1 MDSVRFS
8 MGRTVLAV
16 ANARILIAD
25 DDPSVLESMS
35 GVLRDSGFDVSAADG
50 RDSLM
55 RELGNGTPDLLL
67 LDVIMPGADG
77 VQVLQELKGD
87 SRWRDIPVLM
97 VSSLSPD
104 EMTEKT
110 FGLGAADFIRKPFR
124 PRELIARVQAQLRMH
139 RELTDTREAL
149 RSAADELKRAKE
161 DAESRRKVVDI
172 LHEVTG
178 DLASEE
184 IYHILARRVARAL
197 NLSRCSVILAKAGD
211 NVGIV
216 ATAFDDPGLR
226 HFEIH
231 LDRYPEIRRALETRQ
246 PVLVEDLQHSDLH
259 ANVRNEWGQR
269 GIKVPIRSV
278 IVLPFSLGDN
288 EDEQTGVFF
297 LRRMATEPALS
308 REDVEFADTVVKAA
322 VAAIVRAQL
331 LETTR
336 AENTRLEV
344 LAHTDPLT
352 QALNRRALTV
362 RLVSEMDRA
371 RRYDSELSMLMID
384 LDHFK
389 KINDSQGHLVG
400 DDVLRELAQ
409 LLTESVRSVDF
420 VARYGGEEF
429 VVVLPET
436 QQPGAAKFAE
446 RMRERIANTPFVMAH
461 GGVRLTASIGVAS
474 YPTSEVHTVDD
485 LFARADEALYRAK
498 AEGRNRVCQ

>member
-1 MDSVRFS
+1 
-8 MGRTVLAV
+8 MGAS
-16 ANARILIAD
+16 NARILIAD
-25 DDPSVLESMS
+25 DDPSILESLS
-35 GVLRDSGFDVSAADG
+35 GVLRDSGFDVAAGDG
-50 RDSLM
+50 RDSLL
-55 RELGNGTPDLLL
+55 RELGRTTPDLLL

-77 VQVLQELKGD
+77 VQVLQELKED
-87 SRWRDIPVLM
+87 ARWRDIPVLM

-124 PRELIARVQAQLRMH
+124 PRELLARVHAQLRMH
-139 RELTDTREAL
+139 RALMQTRNAL
-149 RSAADELKRAKE
+149 RFAEDELKRARE
-161 DAESRRKVVDI
+161 DAESRKKVVDI

-178 DLASEE
+178 DLASDE
-184 IYHILARRVARAL
+184 IYHLLARRVARAL

-211 NVGIV
+211 KTGIV
-216 ATAFDDPGLR
+216 ATAFDDPALR
-226 HFEIH
+226 HIEIH
-231 LDRYPEIRRALETRQ
+231 LDRYPEITAALESGN
-246 PVLVEDLQHSDLH
+246 PVLVEDLQSSPLH
-259 ANVRNEWGQR
+259 ANIRTEWKTKGVQ
-269 GIKVPIRSV
+269 VPIRSV
-278 IVLPFSLGDN
+278 IVLPFSLNDG
-288 EDEQTGVFF
+288 EQAGVFF
-297 LRRMATEPALS
+297 LRRMATEPALTP
-308 REDVEFADTVVKAA
+308 EDVDFADTVVKAA

-331 LETTR
+331 LENTR

-352 QALNRRALTV
+352 QTLNRRALTV

-371 RRYDSELSMLMID
+371 RRYNAIISMLMVD

-389 KINDSQGHLVG
+389 KVNDSKGHLVG
-400 DDVLRELAQ
+400 DDLLREIAH
-409 LLTESVRSVDF
+409 LLTDSVRSVDF

-436 QQPGAAKFAE
+436 NQVGAVKFAE
-446 RMRERIANTPFVMAH
+446 RLRERIEAMQFVQAH
-461 GGVRLTASIGVAS
+461 GGARVTASIGVAS

>member
-1 MDSVRFS
+1 
-8 MGRTVLAV
+8 VLAV

-50 RDSLM
+50 RESLM
-55 RELGNGTPDLLL
+55 RELGHGTPDLLL

-77 VQVLQELKGD
+77 VQVLQELKAD

-139 RELTDTREAL
+139 RELNDTREAL
-149 RSAADELKRAKE
+149 RSASDELKRARD
-161 DAESRRKVVDI
+161 DAESRKKVVDI

-184 IYHILARRVARAL
+184 IYHILARRVA
-197 NLSRCSVILAKAGD
+197 LAKPGD
-211 NVGIV
+211 SVGVV

-231 LDRYPEIRRALETRQ
+231 LDRYPEIRRALDTGK
-246 PVLVEDLQHSDLH
+246 PVLVEDLQNSELH
-259 ANVRNEWGQR
+259 AGVRPEWSAR
-269 GIKVPIRSV
+269 GIQVPIRSV
-278 IVLPFSLGDN
+278 IVLPFQLD
-288 EDEQTGVFF
+288 DEQTGVFF
-297 LRRMATEPALS
+297 LRRMASEPALTN
-308 REDVEFADTVVKAA
+308 EDVEFADTVVKAA

-352 QALNRRALTV
+352 QSLNRRALTV

-371 RRYDSELSMLMID
+371 RRYDAVLSMLMVD

-389 KINDSQGHLVG
+389 KINDSMGHLVG
-400 DDVLRELAQ
+400 DDVLREVAH
-409 LLTESVRSVDF
+409 LLQESVRSVDF

-436 QQPGAAKFAE
+436 HQAGAAKFAE
-446 RMRERIANTPFVMAH
+446 RMRERIAGTLFVQPH
-461 GGVRLTASIGVAS
+461 GGTRLTASIGVAS
-474 YPTSEVHTVDD
+474 YPTTEVHTVDD
-485 LFARADEALYRAK
+485 LFSRADEALYRAK

>member
-1 MDSVRFS
+1 
-8 MGRTVLAV
+8 VLAV

-77 VQVLQELKGD
+77 VQVLQELKSD
-87 SRWRDIPVLM
+87 NRWRDIPVLM

-139 RELTDTREAL
+139 RELSDTREAL
-149 RSAADELKRAKE
+149 RSASDELKRARD
-161 DAESRRKVVDI
+161 DAESRKKVVDI

-197 NLSRCSVILAKAGD
+197 NLSRCSVILAKPGD
-211 NVGIV
+211 EVGIV

-231 LDRYPEIRRALETRQ
+231 LERYPEIRKALDTGL
-246 PVLVEDLQHSDLH
+246 PVLVEDLQHSELH
-259 ANVRNEWGQR
+259 AGVRPEWSAR
-269 GIKVPIRSV
+269 GIQVPIRSV
-278 IVLPFSLGDN
+278 IVLPFQLD
-288 EDEQTGVFF
+288 DDQTGVFF
-297 LRRMATEPALS
+297 LRRMASEPALTV
-308 REDVEFADTVVKAA
+308 EDVEFADTVVKAA

-352 QALNRRALTV
+352 QALNRRALTI

-371 RRYDSELSMLMID
+371 RRYGAELSMLMVD

-389 KINDSQGHLVG
+389 KINDTMGHLVG
-400 DDVLRELAQ
+400 DDVLRELAN
-409 LLTESVRSVDF
+409 LLAESVRSVDF

-429 VVVLPET
+429 VIVLPET
-436 QQPGAAKFAE
+436 PNHGAAKFAE
-446 RMRERIANTPFVMAH
+446 RTRERIATTSFAQQH
-461 GGVRLTASIGVAS
+461 GGVKLTASIGVAS

>member
-1 MDSVRFS
+1 
-8 MGRTVLAV
+8 MGS
-16 ANARILIAD
+16 ARILIAD
-25 DDPSVLESMS
+25 DDPSILESLS

-55 RELGNGTPDLLL
+55 RELSNATPDLLL

-77 VQVLQELKGD
+77 VQVLQELKSD
-87 SRWRDIPVLM
+87 ARWRDIPVLM

-124 PRELIARVQAQLRMH
+124 PRELIARVQAQLRLH
-139 RELTDTREAL
+139 RALSTTRDAL
-149 RSAADELKRAKE
+149 RSAEDELRRARD

-178 DLASEE
+178 DLASDE

-197 NLSRCSVILAKAGD
+197 KLSRCSVILAKPGD
-211 NVGIV
+211 KVGIV
-216 ATAFDDPGLR
+216 ATAFDDPSLR

-231 LDRYPEIRRALETRQ
+231 LDRYPEISTALETGK
-246 PVLVEDLQHSDLH
+246 PVLVEDLQSSELH
-259 ANVRNEWGQR
+259 RNIRMEWRAR
-269 GIKVPIRSV
+269 GTQVPIRSV
-278 IVLPFSLGDN
+278 IVLPFSLGD
-288 EDEQTGVFF
+288 DQTGVFF
-297 LRRMATEPALS
+297 LRRITTEPALTQ
-308 REDVEFADTVVKAA
+308 EDVDFADTVVKAA

-331 LETTR
+331 LENTR

-371 RRYDSELSMLMID
+371 RRYDAMLSLMMVD

-389 KINDSQGHLVG
+389 TVNDTHGHLVG
-400 DDVLRELAQ
+400 DDVLRAIAH
-409 LLTESVRSVDF
+409 LLQESVRSVDF

-436 QQPGAAKFAE
+436 ALVGAVKFAE
-446 RMRERIANTPFVMAH
+446 RMRERIAGTSFVREQ
-461 GGVRLTASIGVAS
+461 GGVHITASIGVAS

-498 AEGRNRVCQ
+498 SDGRNRVCQ